1 VRSEVAFWLTTN
13 FKLLGVRIADGPS
26 GETDAN
32 KVTFPVSPRL
42 LTVTVALSEVP
53 ATKLAELTP
62 VTIEKSGWT
71 VKLKM
76 TDLVSGPLLPAIFT
90 V

>member
-1 VRSEVAFWLTTN
+1 MGLRNEA
-13 FKLLGVRIADGPS
+13 GPS

-32 KVTFPVSPRL
+32 NVTFPVSPRL

-62 VTIEKSGWT
+62 VTMEKSGWT
-71 VKLKM
+71 VKLNT
-76 TDLVSGPLLPAIFT
+76 TDLVSGPLLPVIFT